1 MGRREG
7 CVINISEYHA
17 IITDAW
23 HLLKDYIPDATI
35 TGDKD
40 EFWQQLILDAGQVA
54 RKHDHSRFVKALI
67 LAVTTEIEEVYREWK
82 AKQ

>member
-1 MGRREG
+1 M
-7 CVINISEYHA
+7 NLHEYHGA
-17 IITDAW
+17 ITDAW
-23 HLLKDYIPDATI
+23 GLLKKYLPEATI

-82 AKQ
+82 VKQ